1 MHLALFFT
9 RGLSV
14 QQWIKTGL
22 FQREILLYQEHLNRS
37 HLKRVYWLTYG
48 NHQEEVEAFKTFK
61 LDKEIEEIII
71 LGKPGFLS
79 FLPDLIYSFV
89 MPFYHWKTLRECQL
103 LKSNQMDGA
112 WSVLLA
118 KIITARPF
126 YLRTGFTWS
135 LFEKNPIRKKIVSL
149 IELFCYKFC
158 DFYAVSSRED
168 YEYVEG
174 YRPMGKGILLRNF
187 IDLKTFSPRP
197 LPSKISFVCVARFN
211 LQKNLENLV
220 LAFKDLPYPLTI
232 IGEGELKPK
241 ITELINSLSLN
252 HIHLQGKVKNDELPG
267 LLSRHSHFILVS
279 HFEGNPKA
287 LLEAMSLGMIC
298 VTSHVPGIREI
309 IEDGKNGFLST
320 GIDSDSIRQAVLRSI
335 DAEVQVR
342 ELASQ
347 YVGALHSIDLI
358 VEQETRLFQQAF

>member
-1 MHLALFFT
+1 
-9 RGLSV
+9 
-14 QQWIKTGL
+14 
-22 FQREILLYQEHLNRS
+22 
-37 HLKRVYWLTYG
+37 
-48 NHQEEVEAFKTFK
+48 
-61 LDKEIEEIII
+61 
-71 LGKPGFLS
+71 
-79 FLPDLIYSFV
+79 
-89 MPFYHWKTLRECQL
+89 
-103 LKSNQMDGA
+103 
-112 WSVLLA
+112 
-118 KIITARPF
+118 
-126 YLRTGFTWS
+126 
-135 LFEKNPIRKKIVSL
+135 
-149 IELFCYKFC
+149 
-158 DFYAVSSRED
+158 
-168 YEYVEG
+168 
-174 YRPMGKGILLRNF
+174 MGKGILLRNF